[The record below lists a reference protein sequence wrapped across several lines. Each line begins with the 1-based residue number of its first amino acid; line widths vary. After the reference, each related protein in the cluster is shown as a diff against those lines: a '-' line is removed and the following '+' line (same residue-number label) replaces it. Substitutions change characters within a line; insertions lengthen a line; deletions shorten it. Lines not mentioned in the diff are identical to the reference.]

1 MCVKVRF
8 YSKIC
13 QLITD
18 IKTSYENNRK
28 AMFTCSKRRE
38 HIFIYFT
45 SIQDHKCKHSLVYAY
60 QGVITIPIA
69 C

>member
-1 MCVKVRF
+1 MCVKARF

-13 QLITD
+13 QLITE

-28 AMFTCSKRRE
+28 AMFTCSKRRK
-38 HIFIYFT
+38 HTFIYFT
-45 SIQDHKCKHSLVYAY
+45 NIQDHKCKHSLMYAF